1 MEGHSCIQ
9 NTAEIFPASTGG
21 AQAMSKELNVEFL
34 GSIPLDPL
42 LARCCDEGKNF
53 LTEMSNSPTV
63 NALNEI
69 CKRKTLTYFVKYHL
83 TFFTQDI
90 KKIVILF
97 SGIVQKCE
105 EEKENCP
112 NNSMQNV

>member
-1 MEGHSCIQ
+1 MKTIPTEKRYKHVINEKRLCMQ

-53 LTEMSNSPTV
+53 LTEMSDSPTI
-63 NALNEI
+63 NDLNKI
-69 CKRKTLTYFVKYHL
+69 CKRKALTYCVKYHL
-83 TFFTQDI
+83 TSFYTRH
-90 KKIVILF
+90 KK
-97 SGIVQKCE
+97 KCDFVFRYCS
-105 EEKENCP
+105 K
-112 NNSMQNV
+112 M

>member
-1 MEGHSCIQ
+1 MQGKNKIWRQYKKKIYKYVIEKHPCIQ

-53 LTEMSNSPTV
+53 FTEMSNSPTI

-69 CKRKTLTYFVKYHL
+69 CKRKALTYFVRYL
-83 TFFTQDI
+83 IFFTRY
-90 KKIVILF
+90 
-97 SGIVQKCE
+97 
-105 EEKENCP
+105 
-112 NNSMQNV
+112 